1 MVSASGRR
9 IEGVGRVDVG
19 TLLRRAA
26 RLRCPACGVGALYA
40 RPFVMREAC
49 GGCGL
54 VYEAEHGFFVGAIY
68 VNYAVTVLV
77 GLGSALGLNWLHPMS
92 LTGQLAV
99 AVPLMLAVP
108 VLFFHHSRSL
118 WLALN
123 TFASGLERRPPG
135 RQ

>member
-1 MVSASGRR
+1 VVAASRR
-9 IEGVGRVDVG
+9 IERVGRVEFG
-19 TLLRRAA
+19 TLVHRAV
-26 RLRCPACGVGALYA
+26 RLRCPACGEGVLYA
-40 RPFVMREAC
+40 RPFMMRDAC
-49 GGCGL
+49 ACCGL

-68 VNYAVTVLV
+68 VNYAVTVVV
-77 GLGSALGLNWLHPMS
+77 GLGSALLANWLHPMS
-92 LTGQLAV
+92 LAAQLAI

-123 TFASGLERRPPG
+123 AFVSGLERRTAD

>member
-1 MVSASGRR
+1 
-9 IEGVGRVDVG
+9 VGRVGLG

-26 RLRCPACGVGALYA
+26 RLRCPACGEGVLYA

-49 GGCGL
+49 ERCGL
-54 VYEAEHGFFVGAIY
+54 VYEAEQGFFVGAIY

-77 GLGSALGLNWLHPMS
+77 GLGSPLLLNWLHPMS

-99 AVPLMLAVP
+99 AVPLMLGVP

-123 TFASGLERRPPG
+123 ISGLERRPPG
-135 RQ
+135 PQ